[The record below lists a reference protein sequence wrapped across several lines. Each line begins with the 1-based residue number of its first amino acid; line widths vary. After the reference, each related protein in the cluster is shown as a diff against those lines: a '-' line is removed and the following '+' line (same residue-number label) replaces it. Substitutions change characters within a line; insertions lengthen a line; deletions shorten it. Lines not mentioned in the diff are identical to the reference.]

1 MKGESR
7 AYHVWSENEEQ
18 ALREGVKRYG
28 VGSWEPIRQDK
39 SFSVLK
45 HRSGVQLKDKW
56 RNMVKFR
63 KLDGRE
69 LQNLPRR
76 ATGPWSKKSETA
88 RVHRN
93 DHPSHVEVKR
103 GGSRCEDRRFGIYDF
118 RRYSRGVSS
127 EESDV
132 STHEVEC
139 KSVVSCLC
147 GVDYDDGHQMI
158 ECEKCKEWAHT
169 TCLEAYKDHMELD
182 HYVCLK
188 CERERVFLAFQTKG
202 HRSKYRKRRQQFD
215 ELSQT
220 ISSFQKSTEPAPVLP
235 PYCGMSVTTAACML
249 TELLKVTYGSGS
261 GCDSEK
267 SLTSQESHTDGSGAI
282 HNHKRKHPDS
292 C

>member
-18 ALREGVKRYG
+18 ALREGVRRYG

-63 KLDGRE
+63 KLDGKE

-76 ATGPWSKKSETA
+76 ATGPWSKKLESV

-93 DHPSHVEVKR
+93 VIQTHDVRRV
-103 GGSRCEDRRFGIYDF
+103 GSRCEDRRFGIYDF

-127 EESDV
+127 EDSDV
-132 STHEVEC
+132 STHEIENA
-139 KSVVSCLC
+139 VVACPC
-147 GVDYDDGHQMI
+147 GVDYDDGQQMI

-169 TCLEAYKDHMELD
+169 TCLESLLDHVEVS
-182 HYVCLK
+182 HYVCSK
-188 CERERVFLAFQTKG
+188 CERERVLLSFQTKG
-202 HRSKYRKRRQQFD
+202 QRSKYRKPRQRFD
-215 ELSQT
+215 ALSET
-220 ISSFQKSTEPAPVLP
+220 MSSFQKATEPEPLLAPF
-235 PYCGMSVTTAACML
+235 GSMSVTTAACML
-249 TELLKVTYGSGS
+249 TQLLKVTYGGCS

-267 SLTSQESHTDGSGAI
+267 SESRSDGSPAI
-282 HNHKRKHPDS
+282 HNQRKRKHPDS